1 MVNNSHPFSKG
12 RNGFQV
18 SSLLQDLIVYGAQ
31 LDVYERSNE
40 VLSKYLG
47 VKVSTMQVHK
57 IANFY
62 GLYSNLKDE
71 LLAPVLTINKKEQ
84 EVVYAEVDGSM
95 LYTREDGWKEV
106 KVGRVFTSSDC
117 VSPQGKTSY
126 IKHSH
131 YYGSISDS
139 KEFTSKMEAL
149 LDSYK
154 VKNEKLVFIT
164 DGAVWIKNW
173 IEDAF
178 PEAIAI
184 LDFFHAVEHLSQFA
198 QTVFDNKVEQHQ
210 WIVKQKEL
218 LLESK
223 VEEVIKNIQLIN
235 TGKEKEKQALIL
247 YYQSNTNRMDYKKY
261 KTIGASII
269 GSGAIESAHRTL
281 IQKRLKLSGQR
292 WTIKGAQN
300 MINLRTIRLNNQW
313 NKIIDL
319 TKKNVRI
326 AA

>member
-1 MVNNSHPFSKG
+1 MVNNNNPFSEG
-12 RNGFQV
+12 CNGFQV

-31 LDVYERSNE
+31 LDVYGRSNE
-40 VLSKYLG
+40 VLCKYLG

-62 GLYSNLKDE
+62 GLHCNLKDE
-71 LLAPVLTINKKEQ
+71 LLAPVLTINKKED
-84 EVVYAEVDGSM
+84 EVVYAGVDGSM

-117 VSPQGKTSY
+117 VSPKGKTSY

-139 KEFTSKMEAL
+139 KEFTSKMDGL

-154 VKNEKLVFIT
+154 VKKGKLVFIT
-164 DGAVWIKNW
+164 DGAVWIRNW

-178 PEAIAI
+178 PDAIAI
-184 LDFFHAVEHLSQFA
+184 LDFFHAVEHVSQFA
-198 QTVFDNKVEQHQ
+198 QTVFENKAEQHQ

-223 VEEVIKNIQLIN
+223 VGEVIDNIQSVN
-235 TGKEKEKQALIL
+235 TNKEKEKKALIQ
-247 YYQSNTNRMDYKKY
+247 YYQSNKARMDYNKY
-261 KTIGASII
+261 KTIGAGII

-300 MINLRTIRLNNQW
+300 MINLRTLQLNNQW

-319 TKKNVRI
+319 TKTDVRI